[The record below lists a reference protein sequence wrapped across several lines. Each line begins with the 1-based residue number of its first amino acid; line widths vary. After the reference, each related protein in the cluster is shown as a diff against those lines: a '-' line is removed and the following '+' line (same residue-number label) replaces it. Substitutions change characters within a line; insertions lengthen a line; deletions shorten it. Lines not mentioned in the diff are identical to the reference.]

1 MDPVGRIILALD
13 TDSLGEAC
21 QWVDRFRE
29 RLGLFK
35 IGSQLFTSVGPAAVE
50 EVKKR
55 GGGVFLDLKYHDIPN
70 TVRGA
75 VRAATRLGVTFLDV
89 HALGGAAMIRSAMEA
104 AAEEAQRRGVDPPKI
119 LAVTILTSLDEP
131 QLNALG
137 LHGGVHSSVLRLGE
151 MAVEAGA
158 HGLVASPREVSALRR
173 ALGEGVILVTPG
185 IRAEHQKRHD
195 QKRVMGAK
203 EALEA
208 GADYLV
214 MGRSLLE
221 AEDPM
226 EILAGLSI

>member
-1 MDPVGRIILALD
+1 MDAARRIILALD

-21 QWVDRFRE
+21 RWVDRFRG
-29 RLGLFK
+29 RLELFK

-50 EVKKR
+50 GVKGR
-55 GGGVFLDLKYHDIPN
+55 GGMVFLDLKYHDIPN

-75 VRAATRLGVTFLDV
+75 VRAATGLGVTFLDV
-89 HALGGAAMIRSAMEA
+89 HALGGAVMIRSALEA
-104 AAEEAQRRGVDPPKI
+104 AKEEAERRLVTPPKI

-131 QLNALG
+131 QLDAMG
-137 LHGGVHSSVLRLGE
+137 LCGGVRSSVLRLAE

-158 HGLVASPREVSALRR
+158 HGVVASPREVTALRK

-185 IRAEHQKRHD
+185 IRADREERHD
-195 QKRVMGAK
+195 QKRIMGAK

-214 MGRSLLE
+214 MGRGLLE

-226 EILAGLSI
+226 AVLAELST